1 MRWIFSAMVLLAV
14 VAMASLAPAADCC
27 GGGQAG
33 MYGGGMYG
41 YGGGMYGNGL
51 SALSAQACAAP
62 IYGWT
67 GNFCPET
74 PRCTGVWDNYCNER
88 GCRGRGCGRC
98 GDCRTRACGSHG
110 SDCGTTRAWSPG
122 GMVMQQTEAGMPM
135 TVVET
140 AAVPKTQVPTKAYN
154 SEIRRLPKLG
164 SSLEFKIPAEPVSA
178 DSG

>member
-14 VAMASLAPAADCC
+14 VAMAGMAPAGDCC

-51 SALSAQACAAP
+51 SALSAQACATP

-67 GNFCPET
+67 EGFCPET
-74 PRCTGVWDNYCNER
+74 PRCTGLWDDYCNEQ
-88 GCRGRGCGRC
+88 GCRGCGRC
-98 GDCRTRACGSHG
+98 RGRACGSLG

-122 GMVMQQTEAGMPM
+122 GTVIEQTM
-135 TVVET
+135 TGIPTSVVET
-140 AAVPKTQVPTKAYN
+140 TAVPKTQAPTKAVN
-154 SEIRRLPKLG
+154 PEIRRLPKPE
-164 SSLEFKIPAEPVSA
+164 SSLEFKLPVETVSA